1 MPNLPSRLWP
11 WLLLAGGAAAGVLCA
26 AVAYLVAAEITSAL
40 YLSLPAAAAAF
51 LAGGSRAMRP
61 AARRI
66 APRRPR
72 RFALAAAGAAGL
84 AFALLAA
91 APTVADRLAPGPGPA
106 GPAVLRAL
114 RSSTVPLRTVRAGS
128 GFDDLRPL
136 KAVLRG
142 RRIVALGEASH
153 GTGEFF
159 RMKHRM
165 LEFLVREMGFRHFA
179 MELSPEDGRVIDAYI
194 HGAPTDPR
202 RVLYWPWATVEVMEM
217 IEWMRAYNAERGS
230 APGLTFHGIDPRSGD
245 RDPVMAANVSRLLAR
260 AGPEAKVVLWAH
272 NAHISRAPGWTGSYL
287 KREFGDQA
295 YLLGFELDH
304 GRFTSRMS
312 TVRTYGVGP
321 APPSYYAHALARL
334 GAPILFLDFRTM
346 ERVPELRAW
355 LREPRRSHELQE
367 LHAVLRLNPAWH
379 TLHTPWPE
387 LYDGLIFVEE
397 STPAVGLSD

>member
-1 MPNLPSRLWP
+1 MPTLRSRLLS
-11 WLLLAGGAAAGVLCA
+11 WLLLAGGAAVGALSA
-26 AVAYLVAAEITSAL
+26 AVAYLVASGITSAL
-40 YLSLPAAAAAF
+40 SLSLLVAAAAF

-66 APRRPR
+66 APGRPR

-84 AFALLAA
+84 AFVLLSALSIL
-91 APTVADRLAPGPGPA
+91 ADRLAPAPGPA

-114 RSSTVPLRTVRAGS
+114 RSGTVPLRTVRAGS

-136 KAVLRG
+136 ETVLRG

-153 GTGEFF
+153 GTSEFF

-165 LEFLVREMGFRHFA
+165 LEFLVREMGFAHFA
-179 MELSPEDGRVIDAYI
+179 MELSPEDGQVIDAYI

-202 RVLYWPWATVEVMEM
+202 RVLYWPWATTEVMEM

-230 APGLTFHGIDPRSGD
+230 APGLTFHGIDPLSGD

-260 AGPEAKVVLWAH
+260 AGPEARVVLWAH
-272 NAHISRAPGWTGSYL
+272 NGHISRGPGWMGSYL

-304 GRFTSRMS
+304 GRFTSHMS
-312 TVRTYGVGP
+312 TVRTYGVAP
-321 APPSYYAHALARL
+321 APPAYYAHALAQL
-334 GAPILFLDFRTM
+334 DAPILFLDFRTM
-346 ERVPELRAW
+346 ERVPALRAW
-355 LREPRRSHELQE
+355 LREPRSSHELQE
-367 LHAVLRLNPAWH
+367 LHAVYRLRPAWH

-387 LYDGLIFVEE
+387 LYDGMIFVEE
-397 STPAVGLSD
+397 STPAAGLRD